1 MDQFIEIDSARP
13 KLEAAL
19 TAAQR
24 PITVKEVLAQ
34 SNGTDLLLYYWA
46 KAIEADSGI
55 LEDPAM
61 MKIATAAYQQAVANG
76 FQPAGAP

>member
-1 MDQFIEIDSARP
+1 
-13 KLEAAL
+13 
-19 TAAQR
+19 
-24 PITVKEVLAQ
+24 VKEVLAQ

-46 KAIEADSGI
+46 KAMEADSGI

-76 FQPAGAP
+76 FRPAGAP